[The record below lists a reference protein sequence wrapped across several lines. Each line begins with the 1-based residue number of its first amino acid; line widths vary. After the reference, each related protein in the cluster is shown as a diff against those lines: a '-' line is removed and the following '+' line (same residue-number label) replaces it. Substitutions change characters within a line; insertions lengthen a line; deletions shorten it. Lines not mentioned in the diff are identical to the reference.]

1 MSQDIETKSDHSIGL
16 NVSTNITNQTDSGTM
31 GYKYLVY
38 AMCNEYPTFEIPVA
52 NASEHCSNGVI
63 NESCCE
69 VQENMYRK
77 CICEYVEQGPFVFPV
92 CHWSTECSVCSNSD
106 ICDDPLT
113 STPEISTSET
123 STITTEI
130 STTEEITTKTN
141 PFSTMSYTWP
151 KDLECPELSQPK
163 NGTIFCNSNFYECN
177 LLCDPGFVPWQL
189 KFDVE
194 NNNDISSSTTCD
206 GNTGEWDNIL
216 SDECLKIEEV
226 CGLNLYSLT
235 ADPKVSLKIAERE
248 ADSWKHLLGGFVYHA
263 ECDDGFVFEGTGKKY
278 HKEKC
283 ICRFDNFQY
292 SCSKSEF
299 FDSELLGSCVEGKD
313 DSGNQGNNNNDNIG
327 ELALGNNWLD
337 YKRVKF
343 TSFMRSLYDTFW
355 YGASIGQAQML

>member
-194 NNNDISSSTTCD
+194 NNNDAELNPLVGWGSGWGGPLQNCQSPHPLESHLFFGHFLKPLSSNNFGKYPSIFC
-206 GNTGEWDNIL
+206 
-216 SDECLKIEEV
+216 
-226 CGLNLYSLT
+226 
-235 ADPKVSLKIAERE
+235 
-248 ADSWKHLLGGFVYHA
+248 
-263 ECDDGFVFEGTGKKY
+263 VFT
-278 HKEKC
+278 
-283 ICRFDNFQY
+283 
-292 SCSKSEF
+292 
-299 FDSELLGSCVEGKD
+299 
-313 DSGNQGNNNNDNIG
+313 
-327 ELALGNNWLD
+327 
-337 YKRVKF
+337 
-343 TSFMRSLYDTFW
+343 
-355 YGASIGQAQML
+355 